1 VIFVISCG
9 DYHSYYKNMNN
20 AGRIMAL
27 LGLLA
32 LFGMGQ
38 AVAAEREYWVAAE
51 KVTWNY
57 APSGKNLI
65 KPDDG
70 LGVWGKTLT
79 YPKYRYFGYKDG
91 RYKERLV
98 QPEWAGILGPQL
110 RAEVGDTLKVH
121 FLNKTDRP
129 LSMHPH
135 GVFYDKRNEGADAA
149 SRGAGMGAAVPPGK
163 SFTYT
168 WVVDEASGPGPT
180 DPSSIVWLYHSHVME
195 EEEANLGLVGT
206 IIVTRQGMARSTR
219 DPAPN
224 DVDQEF
230 TTLFMIFNE
239 ENGEESGMKH
249 TINGRIFGNLKGYD
263 TSIGKR
269 VRWHVVALGNETDN
283 HTVHWHAQTVLDHG
297 RRTDVVEV
305 LPASMTSVDM
315 IPRSPGNWL
324 LHCHVD
330 DHMMAG
336 MSTRWNVAPAK

>member
-1 VIFVISCG
+1 MSIG
-9 DYHSYYKNMNN
+9 YG
-20 AGRIMAL
+20 GRFAAPVTFIVAFCMWIPAQSV
-27 LGLLA
+27 
-32 LFGMGQ
+32 Q
-38 AVAAEREYWVAAE
+38 AVEREYWVAAE
-51 KVTWNY
+51 QTSWNY

-70 LGVWGKTLT
+70 LGVWGTTLT
-79 YPKYRYFGYKDG
+79 YPKYRYVGYADKN
-91 RYKERLV
+91 YSKPLA
-98 QPEWAGILGPQL
+98 QPTWAGILGPEI
-110 RAEVGDTLKVH
+110 RAVVGDTLKVH

-135 GVFYDKRNEGADAA
+135 GVLYDKSSEGADG
-149 SRGAGMGAAVPPGK
+149 SGMGAAVPPGK

-168 WVVDEASGPGPT
+168 WVVDADAGPGPT
-180 DPSSIVWLYHSHVME
+180 DPSSIVWLYHSHVVE
-195 EEEANLGLVGT
+195 HEEANLGLMGT
-206 IIVTRQGMARSTR
+206 IIVTRQGMARSAA
-219 DPAPN
+219 DPAPR

-239 ENGEESGMKH
+239 EDGEESGMKH
-249 TINGRIFGNLKGYD
+249 TINGRIFGNLHGYE
-263 TSIGKR
+263 TSLGKR

-315 IPRSPGNWL
+315 TPRSAGDWL

-336 MSTRWNVAPAK
+336 MSTRWRVLPETKGGYSK